1 MNLTQSKKGDA
12 SFVSADGNES
22 SRSDGAGLSL
32 QAGERWFCVHTAPR
46 KELVAAS
53 NLSLQGYRS
62 FMPTVIKEVRH
73 ARKVTT
79 VRAAFFPRYMF
90 VIIATKTQRW
100 RPINGTIGVSS
111 LVTEN
116 DRPKPVP
123 AGVVESLI
131 KATNDLGALD
141 FRDEVQIGQ
150 QVRLLDGPFANLV
163 GSLARM
169 DHNGRVAVLL
179 EIMGGERLVAT
190 ERTALQPVS

>member
-1 MNLTQSKKGDA
+1 MNLRRSKRADGG
-12 SFVSADGNES
+12 FVSADGNEPS
-22 SRSDGAGLSL
+22 CSNGADLSL
-32 QAGERWFCVHTAPR
+32 QAGERWFCIHTAPR
-46 KELVAAS
+46 RELVAAL
-53 NLSLQGYRS
+53 NLGLQGYRS
-62 FMPTVIKEVRH
+62 FMPTMIKEVRH

-79 VRAAFFPRYMF
+79 VKAAFFPRYIF
-90 VIIATKTQRW
+90 AVIATETQPW

-111 LVTEN
+111 LITEN

-123 AGVVESLI
+123 VGVVEALM

-141 FRDEVQIGQ
+141 FRDEIQIGQ